1 MTVQSRPTNQVSLPF
16 PSSLLAFYL
25 AQLNSHPLRTKAI
38 TSGVLSALQE
48 YVVQLLT
55 EKSSRRKG
63 KARESDRNAI
73 LDNKIVKM
81 GLYGFFISG
90 PLGHVLFESLNR
102 LFKNRTGASWKL
114 LQIIASQ
121 LIITP
126 IHNIVFLTAMA
137 IINGIKDPE
146 EIKASVKKSLWPIM
160 KMSWVVSPLAM
171 IFAQRILPPQIW
183 VPFFNLVGFGFGVFA
198 NTKAKKA
205 QQLKERDSD
214 HED

>member
-1 MTVQSRPTNQVSLPF
+1 MTVQSKTIPVNQVSLSF
-16 PSSLLAFYL
+16 PSSLLTFYL

-38 TSGVLSALQE
+38 TSGVLSASQE

-55 EKSSRRKG
+55 EKNSRRKG
-63 KARESDRNAI
+63 KARESDRNSI

-81 GLYGFFISG
+81 GG

-102 LFKNRTGASWKL
+102 LFKNRTGASSKL

-137 IINGIKDPE
+137 LINGIRDPE
-146 EIKASVKKSLWPIM
+146 EIKAFVKKSLWPIM

-171 IFAQRILPPQIW
+171 IFAQRVLPPQIW
-183 VPFFNLVGFGFGVFA
+183 VPFFNLVGS
-198 NTKAKKA
+198 AKKA

-214 HED
+214 HDED